1 MARKKRPSD
10 LTTHSHAA
18 IRAFAQVVIPPL
30 PLVLRYMMRGRSPWG
45 PAMGCSVAGVEEWI
59 FGLEVGQRLSSASS
73 KKPMTRRSYSA
84 GAVSIALMCGASGT
98 VHSDAVGPAIRA

>member
-45 PAMGCSVAGVEEWI
+45 PAMGCSVAWSADTE
-59 FGLEVGQRLSSASS
+59 GQG
-73 KKPMTRRSYSA
+73 A
-84 GAVSIALMCGASGT
+84 GRGC
-98 VHSDAVGPAIRA
+98 PACHGG